1 MRTCQNCGSSYPED
15 RLYCPECGTA
25 ATPAES
31 TVLVQ
36 DQADSDVH
44 EVAEQPPARVRIR
57 PGKATLTIV
66 ALNVIM
72 FVITVIASK
81 ALMNPGVDVLRRLG
95 ANFGPKTLD
104 GEWWRLL
111 TSTFLHGGAPHLVFN
126 MWALL
131 NLGILAELLFRRR
144 NFLAIYFLS
153 GVGGSVAS
161 LIWHPEVTGVGASG
175 AIFGVAGSMIPAI
188 YLHRLPEVRQILRRD
203 LTSISMFVG
212 FNLIA
217 GFFIPHIDNSA
228 HLGGLIVGT
237 LLGLLLHVRTAENP
251 KSHSSRD
258 YAAIGV
264 MAMVVLSGAVF
275 AARKY
280 EGLPA
285 RVRAHDLSNRG
296 NHQAA
301 IAELK
306 KAVEKNGKDSEAFYL
321 LGSEYIDINQNDLA
335 LTAFQKVI
343 NLSPQNGRGYMGTC
357 IVHMRKREFQVAASQ
372 CRKAAELESKNAE
385 VQFNFGLALFAAG
398 EPRSAVAPLQTAIKL
413 RKRYAEAH
421 YILGGV
427 YLENQQFQYAVDELK
442 TAIAIRPEYSEAR
455 MALAQAYNR
464 LGMTREADAVLRA
477 APRPKAQ

>member
-1 MRTCQNCGSSYPED
+1 MRTCQHCGSSYPEN

-25 ATPAES
+25 ATLAEA
-31 TVLVQ
+31 TVLVT
-36 DQADSDVH
+36 DQADS
-44 EVAEQPPARVRIR
+44 EVQEVPEQTPARVKIR

-66 ALNVIM
+66 ALNVVM
-72 FVITVIASK
+72 FVITVIASR

-111 TSTFLHGGAPHLVFN
+111 SSTFLHGGAPHLVFN

-153 GVGGSVAS
+153 GIGGSVAS

-175 AIFGVAGSMIPAI
+175 AIFGVAGSLIPAI

-237 LLGLLLHVRTAENP
+237 LLGLLLHVRTSEDA
-251 KSHSSRD
+251 KSHSTRD
-258 YAAIGV
+258 YAAIAV

-275 AARKY
+275 ASRKY

-301 IAELK
+301 ITELK
-306 KAVEKNGKDSEAFYL
+306 AALKKNPTDSEAYYL
-321 LGSEYIDINQNDLA
+321 LGSEYIDVNQNDLA

-357 IVHMRKREFQVAASQ
+357 IVQMRKRDFQAAASQ
-372 CRKAAELESKNAE
+372 CRKAAELEPKNAE

-398 EPRSAVAPLQTAIKL
+398 ESRSAVAPLQSAIKL

-427 YLENQQFQYAVDELK
+427 YLDNQQFQYAVDELK
-442 TAIAIRPEYSEAR
+442 TAIAIRPEYGEAR
-455 MALAQAYNR
+455 IALAQAYNR
-464 LGMTREADAVLRA
+464 LGMKREADAVLRA